1 MTAFLEFFL
10 EIVWR
15 IILIIITCR
24 LKKGAIHFL
33 YVWGRGVYNLIARN
47 CSGHGL
53 SEKENKEPFIACL
66 NCVVL
71 FLHPFLVV
79 FICPRT
85 WNARALLSSFV
96 PSPFCHRVPLDIL
109 FSKCFSFFFLSSML
123 LSLHS
128 KDPFPSS
135 ETMIGTMT
143 VLLNV
148 CYFLRFVCLLLSA
161 YASSSS
167 SVSTYLLFVN
177 S

>member
-1 MTAFLEFFL
+1 MFWPRTF
-10 EIVWR
+10 R
-15 IILIIITCR
+15 
-24 LKKGAIHFL
+24 KKG
-33 YVWGRGVYNLIARN
+33 NN
-47 CSGHGL
+47 
-53 SEKENKEPFIACL
+53 IACL

-71 FLHPFLVV
+71 FLYPFLVV

-128 KDPFPSS
+128 KDPFLSS
-135 ETMIGTMT
+135 ETTIGTMT

-161 YASSSS
+161 YASFSSSSPSS